1 MPFVEA
7 PTDRT
12 VSWRPA
18 VAGVAEVFHAQW
30 HDHAYPGHTH
40 GTWTLLVVDD
50 GVIGYDLAR
59 HDHTAVRAGVTLLP
73 PHVVHDGRALTSGGF
88 RKRVVYLEEDV
99 IAPALVG
106 RAVDAPLVP
115 DADLRR
121 AVSLLDRALVARD
134 DLEAESRLAL
144 VVERLTA
151 HLVCR
156 VPEPASPVASAR
168 GRVAGPVPGR
178 VAGLAREVFDADPVG
193 TDGGAAVAASL
204 GVTTPHLVRSF
215 VNAYG
220 VAPHRY
226 VIGRRLD
233 LARRRLRDG
242 VPAAL
247 VATECGFYDQAH
259 LTRHFRRFLGTTPAR
274 YQRSA

>member
-1 MPFVEA
+1 VET
-7 PTDRT
+7 PNDRT

-40 GTWTLLVVDD
+40 DTWTLLVVDD
-50 GVIGYDLAR
+50 GVIGYDLDR
-59 HDHTAVRAGVTLLP
+59 HDHTAVRSGVTLLP
-73 PHVVHDGRALTSGGF
+73 PHVVHDGRALTSAGF

-99 IAPALVG
+99 IAPDLVG
-106 RAVDAPLVP
+106 RAVDAPLLP
-115 DADLRR
+115 DGDLRR

-156 VPEPASPVASAR
+156 AATPAPTVPPAAD
-168 GRVAGPVPGR
+168 RVAR
-178 VAGLAREVFDADPVG
+178 LAREVFDADPVG
-193 TDGGAAVAASL
+193 TDGVAAVAVSL

-215 VNAYG
+215 ARAYG
-220 VAPHRY
+220 IAPHQY
-226 VIGRRLD
+226 VVGRRLD

-242 VPAAL
+242 VPASL
-247 VATECGFYDQAH
+247 VATETGFYDQAH

-274 YQRSA
+274 FQRSA

>member
-7 PTDRT
+7 RTDRT

-40 GTWTLLVVDD
+40 DTWTLLVVDD
-50 GVIGYDLAR
+50 GVSGYDLDR
-59 HDHTAVRAGVTLLP
+59 HDHTAVRSGVTLLP

-121 AVSLLDRALVARD
+121 AVSLLDRALVSRD

-156 VPEPASPVASAR
+156 RPERAPTVASAR

-193 TDGGAAVAASL
+193 TDGVAAVAASL

-220 VAPHRY
+220 IAPHQY

-247 VATECGFYDQAH
+247 VATESGFYDQAH

>member
-1 MPFVEA
+1 MESPI
-7 PTDRT
+7 DRT

-40 GTWTLLVVDD
+40 DTWTLLVVDD
-50 GVIGYDLAR
+50 GVIGYDLDR
-59 HDHTAVRAGVTLLP
+59 HDHTAVRQGVTLLP
-73 PHVVHDGRALTSGGF
+73 PHVVHDGRALTAAGF

-99 IAPALVG
+99 IAPDLVG

-156 VPEPASPVASAR
+156 MPPPTDAAQPAGR
-168 GRVAGPVPGR
+168 RVAR
-178 VAGLAREVFDADPVG
+178 LAREVFDADPVG
-193 TDGGAAVAASL
+193 TPGVAAVAASF

-215 VNAYG
+215 SRAYG
-220 VAPHRY
+220 IAPHQY
-226 VIGRRLD
+226 LLGRRLD

-242 VPAAL
+242 IPAAL
-247 VATECGFYDQAH
+247 VAPETGFYDQAH
-259 LTRHFRRFLGTTPAR
+259 LTRHFRRFLDTTPTR
-274 YQRSA
+274 FQRSA